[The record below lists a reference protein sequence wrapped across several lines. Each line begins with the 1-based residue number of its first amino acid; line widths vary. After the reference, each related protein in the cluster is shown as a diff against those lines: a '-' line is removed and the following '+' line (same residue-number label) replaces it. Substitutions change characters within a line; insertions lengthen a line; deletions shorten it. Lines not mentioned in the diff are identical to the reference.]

1 MKHFEYFE
9 NLIKDE
15 FYKKSDK
22 IYFKNKI
29 VDKSKVIPNKPKN
42 EDTEDITFPKYD
54 KKEFPDNQFFKI
66 LFRNAYQ
73 DKTLIESFFIQIKQL
88 KKYCLQREQ
97 K

>member
-1 MKHFEYFE
+1 MKQFEYFE

-22 IYFKNKI
+22 IYFKNNT